1 MKITSTEVKNSFGK
15 YLRLCHSEPVYITKN
30 GKTIAQ
36 LLNYTEKPNLVKDP
50 SGAYNLRR
58 NLMTY
63 EEFTEM
69 NEDAKER
76 YEFIDGEVYM
86 LSAPSVYHQRMV
98 SRLHIAL
105 DRYLEGKPC
114 DVFESPFDVTL
125 LRKGDANRT
134 NVVQPDLLV
143 ICDWE
148 KDVNENERYM
158 GIPRLLIEVLSPGNT
173 VKEMITKLDLY
184 RDSGVK
190 EYWIVDTKRLQVIV
204 YQFENYEI
212 TGTKIFKENES
223 CRSFIYKE
231 FEFEL

>member
-15 YLRLCHSEPVYITKN
+15 YLRLCHSEPIYITKN

-36 LLNYTEKPNLVKDP
+36 LLSYTGKRNLVEEP

-105 DRYLEGKPC
+105 DRYLEAKPC

-125 LRKGDANRT
+125 LRKADTNRT
-134 NVVQPDLLV
+134 NIVQPDLLV

-158 GIPRLLIEVLSPGNT
+158 GIP
-173 VKEMITKLDLY
+173 
-184 RDSGVK
+184 
-190 EYWIVDTKRLQVIV
+190 
-204 YQFENYEI
+204 
-212 TGTKIFKENES
+212 
-223 CRSFIYKE
+223 
-231 FEFEL
+231 